1 MQNRVTGRRLQAR
14 RLNVKVET
22 FVRIGEETRF
32 PDLPETEE
40 ALQRLIDGN

>member
-1 MQNRVTGRRLQAR
+1 MQNRVTGRRLEVR

-22 FVRIGEETRF
+22 FVRIGEETQF
-32 PDLPETEE
+32 PDLPETAE